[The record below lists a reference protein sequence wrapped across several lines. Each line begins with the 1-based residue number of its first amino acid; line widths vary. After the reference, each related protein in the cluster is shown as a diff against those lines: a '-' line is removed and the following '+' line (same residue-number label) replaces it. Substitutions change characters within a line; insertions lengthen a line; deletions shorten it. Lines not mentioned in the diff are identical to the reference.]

1 MGVFKRYSKSNDG
14 TKTAYWYIR
23 YSVDGKEKWES
34 VGKVGVVTKMVAQ
47 RKLEDVRKKIRR
59 GVYGHEDVTLE
70 ELESDYIEYIKNVKK
85 LRSWKD
91 RETHLKVLKA
101 FFGGKKLSQITPR
114 DIEDFKLIYLK
125 THKPA
130 GVNRVLATLRNVY
143 NLARRWKKFYGEN
156 PVSVSGLLSED
167 NLRDRVLLF
176 EEEERL
182 LSASAVHLK
191 PIIITALNTGMRRG
205 ELLSL
210 KWGNVDLENNLIIIT
225 AANNK
230 SKKTKRVPVNSVLS
244 TMLRELKFRNQ
255 KKSEYVF
262 LGDDDKPVKDIKTA
276 YLNACRRAGIQSLRF
291 HDLRHTAGTRMVESG
306 VGIVAISKILGHAS
320 VELTMKR
327 YLHPED
333 SLRDAVE
340 KLGNF
345 NENRSKNRSNEERET
360 S

>member
-47 RKLEDVRKKIRR
+47 RKLEDIKKKIRR

-70 ELESDYIEYIKNVKK
+70 ELECDYIEYIKNVKK
-85 LRSWKD
+85 LRSWKH
-91 RETHLKVLKA
+91 RAQHLDKINS
-101 FFGGKKLSQITPR
+101 FFKGKKLLQITPK
-114 DIEDFKLIYLK
+114 DVDEFKLYLLK
-125 THKPA
+125 TRKPA
-130 GVNRVLATLRNVY
+130 TVNRVLSTLRHLF
-143 NLARRWKKFYGEN
+143 NLARRWKRFYGDN

-205 ELLSL
+205 EILSL
-210 KWGNVDLENNLIIIT
+210 KWSNVDFENNRLIIN
-225 AANNK
+225 ALNNK
-230 SKKTKRVPVNSVLS
+230 SKRVKRIPLNYIMN
-244 TMLRELKFRNQ
+244 TMLKELKLKNQ
-255 KKSEYVF
+255 KFSDYVF
-262 LGDDDKPVKDIKTA
+262 LSDDGRPLKDIKTA
-276 YLNACRRAGIQSLRF
+276 FLNACRRADIHGLRF
-291 HDLRHTAGTRMVESG
+291 HDLRHTAGTRMQESG
-306 VGIVAISKILGHAS
+306 VGIVEITNILGNS
-320 VELTMKR
+320 SIEMTMKR
-327 YLHPED
+327 YVHPEE
-333 SLRDAVE
+333 SLRSAVD
-340 KLGNF
+340 KLVNF
-345 NENRSKNRSNEERET
+345 GKDCSKNCSNEKDGT